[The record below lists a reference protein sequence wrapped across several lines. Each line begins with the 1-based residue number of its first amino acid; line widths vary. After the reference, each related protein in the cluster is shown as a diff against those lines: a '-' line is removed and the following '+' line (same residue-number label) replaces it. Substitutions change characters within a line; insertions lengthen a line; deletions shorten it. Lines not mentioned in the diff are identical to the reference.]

1 MRALNFRDMKK
12 LPESPHNHLQMAYV
26 GDMGGEAVN
35 QIFVKV
41 FGFSDV
47 ERHALNTMFRLSE
60 SRSTAYA
67 LWTAAAP
74 QAAEMALIDGD
85 SWEAALELANP
96 AHDSLKLIWVGD
108 RAPARA
114 SLVVARPLQWAAVI
128 DGMDELF
135 ALDMSPAIQNDL
147 PEFDLDLPLGPES
160 SPVPDTNLNLN
171 LDLDLDFEFTTSSA
185 PLEPV
190 SGICRPHALVVDA
203 SHDARLYMRAR
214 LAMAGLMH
222 VDEAASGA
230 EAVQW
235 LSNRLYKL
243 VILDLELPDMDSW
256 RLVKQVGEA
265 RPAVDFL
272 ILTGNKASRF
282 DVARGWLAGARACL
296 CKPLHPGKLEHLLL
310 SLT

>member
-1 MRALNFRDMKK
+1 MHALNFRDMKK
-12 LPESPHNHLQMAYV
+12 LAESPHNYLQMAYM

-35 QIFVKV
+35 RIFVKV

-135 ALDMSPAIQNDL
+135 ALDMSPAIQDDL
-147 PEFDLDLPLGPES
+147 PEFDLNVPLGPES
-160 SPVPDTNLNLN
+160 SSVPGTGLN
-171 LDLDLDFEFTTSSA
+171 LDLEFEFTTSSA
-185 PLEPV
+185 PLEPA
-190 SGICRPHALVVDA
+190 SGICRPHVLVVDA

-230 EAVQW
+230 EALQW
-235 LSNRLYKL
+235 LNNRPYKL
-243 VILDLELPDMDSW
+243 VVLDLELPDMDSW

-272 ILTGNKASRF
+272 ILTGSKASRF
-282 DVARGWLAGARACL
+282 DAARGWLAGARACL

>member
-1 MRALNFRDMKK
+1 M
-12 LPESPHNHLQMAYV
+12 
-26 GDMGGEAVN
+26 GDMGGEAFDR
-35 QIFVKV
+35 IFVKV

-60 SRSTAYA
+60 SRSTPYA

-74 QAAEMALIDGD
+74 KAAEMALIDGD

-96 AHDSLKLIWVGD
+96 AHDNLRLIWVGD

-135 ALDMSPAIQNDL
+135 ALDMSPAIQDDL
-147 PEFDLDLPLGPES
+147 PEFDLDLPFGPES
-160 SPVPDTNLNLN
+160 SCVPDM
-171 LDLDLDFEFTTSSA
+171 DLDHEFELTTSPA
-185 PLEPV
+185 PLEPTP
-190 SGICRPHALVVDA
+190 GISRPHVLVVDA
-203 SHDARLYMRAR
+203 SHDARLYLRAR

-235 LSNRLYKL
+235 LSNRPYKL

-256 RLVKQVGEA
+256 QLVKRVGEA
-265 RPAVDFL
+265 HPAIDSL
-272 ILTGNKASRF
+272 ILTGNRASRF
-282 DVARGWLAGARACL
+282 DAARGWLAGARACL